1 MYKLLLVLVLLCSG
15 CARPTK
21 YVITRVGDTITV
33 STDKEDTDFF
43 GNQKP
48 LPNGIISGEV
58 SEKSSKISIDT
69 KPDYKVMEF
78 VVNKNQGV

>member
-1 MYKLLLVLVLLCSG
+1 MFKLLLIIVLLCSG

-21 YVITRVGDTITV
+21 YVITRVGESITL
-33 STDKEDTDFF
+33 STDENDTDFF

-48 LPNGIISGEV
+48 IPNGIISGKV
-58 SEKSSKISIDT
+58 SENSSEISIDT

-78 VVNKNQGV
+78 VINKNQGV